1 MTIKETLRRQREFFL
16 CGSTLD
22 VDWRLKQLR
31 ALRKTIKKYEEKW
44 KQSFQNSK
52 AIGNRTHYTLALFK

>member
-16 CGSTLD
+16 CGPTLD

-31 ALRKTIKKYEEKW
+31 ALRKTIKKYEDNLSW
-44 KQSFQNSK
+44 
-52 AIGNRTHYTLALFK
+52 ALEEDLG